1 MQKSILE
8 TNVFDTVVNF
18 LHILAALITRK
29 AFSKDEIYA
38 DISSKGKKIERNG
51 REGNSEESKRSS
63 SIKNSAK
70 NC

>member
-51 REGNSEESKRSS
+51 REGNS
-63 SIKNSAK
+63 
-70 NC
+70 

>member
-38 DISSKGKKIERNG
+38 DISSKGKKDWEERERRKLVG
-51 REGNSEESKRSS
+51 IQTKQLD
-63 SIKNSAK
+63 
-70 NC
+70 